1 MTLLLS
7 KPRNQKQ
14 LYILMSKDDKTLDLP
29 KQRKGISFVH
39 TYSNP
44 VFMEFKVKYNEPDE
58 LDEIDL
64 VEWLGV
70 EEL

>member
-1 MTLLLS
+1 
-7 KPRNQKQ
+7 
-14 LYILMSKDDKTLDLP
+14 MSKDDKTLDLP

-44 VFMEFKVKYNEPDE
+44 VFMEFMVKYIEPDE